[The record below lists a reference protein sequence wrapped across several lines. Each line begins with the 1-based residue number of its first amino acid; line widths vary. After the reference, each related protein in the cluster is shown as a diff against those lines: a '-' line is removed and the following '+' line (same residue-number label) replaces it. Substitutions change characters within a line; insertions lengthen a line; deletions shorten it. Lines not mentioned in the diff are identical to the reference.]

1 MYRGVKKR
9 KTQQQRHPFD
19 TGYVLYKDA
28 VCEEVLRSCVESMVA
43 EKYEFNPI
51 FNHTGFDVEGDTEK
65 RRQQAFLT
73 PSLTQR
79 LFGKFQQDYFP
90 NLKLADAVLLL
101 SFPGCKQQMFHADYV
116 VTKKLMAVP
125 KEHYPMGVLLALE
138 NNTRLVVREGAF
150 GVHYDAC
157 DTNIVEVTLNAGDAL
172 VFRADQI
179 HAGAAYDECN
189 TRVHA
194 FLDSPMYR
202 RPANQTFI
210 LEYDDK

>member
-1 MYRGVKKR
+1 MSRGVKKR
-9 KTQQQRHPFD
+9 KVHEQQHPFD
-19 TGYVLYKDA
+19 TGYAVYKGA
-28 VCEEVLRSCVESMVA
+28 VCEETLRSWVESMVA
-43 EKYEFNPI
+43 GKYEFHSI

-65 RRQQAFLT
+65 RRQQAFLA

-79 LFGKFQQDYFP
+79 LFGKFQQDHFP

-101 SFPGCKQQMFHADYV
+101 SLPGCKQQMFHADYV

-138 NNTRLVVREGAF
+138 DNTRLVMREGAF

-157 DTNIVEVTLNAGDAL
+157 DTNIVEVTLNVGDAL

-189 TRVHA
+189 MRVHA
-194 FLDSPMYR
+194 FLDSPIHR

-210 LEYDDK
+210 LEYDE